1 MGLKKTKIHEGN
13 SKKLY
18 ESEKENELIQ
28 EFKDDVI
35 AGAGEK
41 AVKIKGKG
49 IINNQISAH
58 LFKFLDSYNIPSH
71 FIDQP
76 SSREMV
82 VKKLKMIPIEVII
95 RNVASGEMAKKFG
108 IEEGKELECPII
120 EYYLKDEERQDP
132 MINEDHIVA
141 FGHATTEELKEI
153 HRLSSKANA
162 ILKDFFR
169 RRDLKLID
177 FTLEFGR
184 YDRRIYVGDEIS
196 PETCRFVDLQTG
208 KKIDRYILSKD
219 VKAAEEIYTE
229 IKERILGGLM

>member
-1 MGLKKTKIHEGN
+1 MGLKKTKIYEGN

-18 ESEKENELIQ
+18 ESERENELIQ
-28 EFKDDVI
+28 EFKDDAI
-35 AGAGEK
+35 TKAGEK
-41 AVKIKGKG
+41 AGKIKGKG

-82 VKKLKMIPIEVII
+82 VRRLKMIPIEVVI

-153 HRLSSKANA
+153 HRLASKANA

-169 RRDLKLID
+169 RRDLKLVD

-184 YDRRIYVGDEIS
+184 YERHIYVGDEIS
-196 PETCRFVDLQTG
+196 LETCRFVDLRTE
-208 KKIDRYILSKD
+208 KKIDRYILSND
-219 VKAAEEIYTE
+219 IKAAEEIYSE
-229 IKERILGGLM
+229 VKERILGGLM